1 MNSNQIMT
9 RTGMALIPGFL
20 ASVWVF
26 GLGILLNVAAA
37 LLAALVLEMAY
48 HQVRRRPQTQASLS
62 SGLLA
67 AVLLALCLPPML
79 PFGLVVFGVAF
90 ALIFGKFVYGG
101 LGQNLFNPAMVGYGG
116 LILSSPLLMTQW
128 LPESGVTPSTLD
140 LFRIK
145 IGLQSLDGYTGAT
158 ALDLLRNRQGMTLS
172 EYWQLAKPV
181 FNDQILISLGY
192 LLGGIYL
199 IQARI
204 ISFKLPLA
212 MLIGLL
218 VPSLFL
224 YDAGSSSSLGSPWLH
239 GLAGATMIGAFFIIT
254 DPVSSPNTTQGL
266 WIYGLLIGGLTFL
279 IRGFGAYPDGLAFA
293 VLLSNAAAPLI
304 DRVVQLRSERA
315 QNR

>member
-172 EYWQLAKPV
+172 EYWQLAEPV

-212 MLIGLL
+212 MLIG
-218 VPSLFL
+218 
-224 YDAGSSSSLGSPWLH
+224 
-239 GLAGATMIGAFFIIT
+239 
-254 DPVSSPNTTQGL
+254 
-266 WIYGLLIGGLTFL
+266 
-279 IRGFGAYPDGLAFA
+279 
-293 VLLSNAAAPLI
+293 
-304 DRVVQLRSERA
+304 
-315 QNR
+315 